1 LRRRFIVIAN
11 SLEEL
16 EKWAPVAARCISAS
30 IMLSH
35 RLRADTDVA
44 LVAGDRV
51 SVFFNTPRLRNVRP
65 DESSLMGILRKA
77 FKLMRAG
84 VAGLVHSGVMV
95 YRHGVK
101 HYLTGFA
108 IKCYC
113 CRRGTDL
120 RFLLARGGSIAIVVP
135 LTQLANSLVRAIES
149 MGAKPLK
156 CPVDRLW
163 PDQVITLLNILMD
176 RWCTR
181 ASG

>member
-1 LRRRFIVIAN
+1 MAV
-11 SLEEL
+11 
-16 EKWAPVAARCISAS
+16 RCSSAS

-35 RLRADTDVA
+35 RLRADADVA

-51 SVFFNTPRLRNVRP
+51 SAFFNTPRLRNVRP

-77 FKLMRAG
+77 FKSMETGA
-84 VAGLVHSGVMV
+84 AGLVHSGVII
-95 YRHGVK
+95 YRRGVK

-113 CRRGTDL
+113 CHRGTDL
-120 RFLLARGGSIAIVVP
+120 RSLLTRGGSVAIVVP
-135 LTQLANSLVRAIES
+135 LTQLANSLVSAIES
-149 MGAKPLK
+149 MRAVPLK